1 MHQLKGVAAQ
11 GFASTKCPLAPTVGE
26 RNVSNIDALPL
37 WNGFQTRPFT
47 EVVMFKKFVIVG
59 ATALLALTA
68 SPQTFAQTLEIG
80 PNGVRMHQP
89 DTMNEP
95 DRMRRDEGIDEREA
109 VRIARHEG
117 LRQVDGVRRT
127 RSAYVVQ
134 GTDRRGNDIRVD
146 VDRRTGEVVSVE

>member
-1 MHQLKGVAAQ
+1 
-11 GFASTKCPLAPTVGE
+11 
-26 RNVSNIDALPL
+26 
-37 WNGFQTRPFT
+37 
-47 EVVMFKKFVIVG
+47 MFKKFVIVG

-80 PNGVRMHQP
+80 PNGVRMHLP
-89 DTMNEP
+89 DGTDEP
-95 DRMRRDEGIDEREA
+95 DRMRRDGGIDERQA

-134 GTDRRGNDIRVD
+134 GTDCRGNDIRVA